1 MMIVQMCHF
10 MIVHFIG
17 IYSLCSVCVCAC
29 VRAYV
34 LGVKQYG
41 PMLHCVLCLN
51 ILPYCNILLDFGKK
65 TFHMGIWMK

>member
-29 VRAYV
+29 VRACIRARGETIWANAALRIVFEYIAI
-34 LGVKQYG
+34 LQYLIG
-41 PMLHCVLCLN
+41 
-51 ILPYCNILLDFGKK
+51 F
-65 TFHMGIWMK
+65 W